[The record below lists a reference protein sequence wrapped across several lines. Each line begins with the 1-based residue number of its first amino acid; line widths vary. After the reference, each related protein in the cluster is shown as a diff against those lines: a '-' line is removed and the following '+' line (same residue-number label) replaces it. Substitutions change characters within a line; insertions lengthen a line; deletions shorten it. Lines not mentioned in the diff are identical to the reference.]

1 MDIFSKYRDPSDF
14 YGVENTAQIANNPRT
29 WTKSTKTMASMGR
42 VTAHK
47 TYEASKTSIRV
58 TTSSASSSVTPVH
71 HNASR
76 RFIQMINR
84 TNPVLYIVPE
94 GQLLET
100 SFRGICPSG
109 NCVDDCKNMSRVFQA
124 VPDGLNVDPLR
135 YGRPETQVSNVTLFG
150 TCSNLEFATKF
161 AVAERNTDF
170 TQYFSTNDS
179 RDLFNIAANMASC
192 FAATCEQTRKPAVCA
207 EACSPSK
214 LLSSPTA
221 FDYEQESGFLNC
233 VLRLCDN
240 TCSLPYVN
248 QDVLGIG
255 VSSLPNLTTEA
266 VVLVICASAIVVS
279 AGLQLWRASSA
290 EKTIRDSLRSPL
302 EKFLRVQALFGTIIG
317 FLSPVFTLMLLHSH
331 GTYEKPLEF
340 EKRQT
345 FSGKSHK

>member
-1 MDIFSKYRDPSDF
+1 MEIYSKYEVPSDF
-14 YGVENTAQIANNPRT
+14 YGVENTAQIANNPGT
-29 WTKSTKTMASMGR
+29 WTKSTKTTTFTSR

-47 TYEASKTSIRV
+47 TYEALKTSIRV

-71 HNASR
+71 YSASR

-124 VPDGLNVDPLR
+124 VPDGLNIDPLR

-170 TQYFSTNDS
+170 TPYFSTNDS

-192 FAATCEQTRKPAVCA
+192 FAAATCEQTRKPTVCA

-233 VLRLCDN
+233 VLRLCDH

-255 VSSLPNLTTEA
+255 VLISYYIQA

-302 EKFLRVQALFGTIIG
+302 ETFLRVQALFGTTEYDHA
-317 FLSPVFTLMLLHSH
+317 SR
-331 GTYEKPLEF
+331 PL
-340 EKRQT
+340 
-345 FSGKSHK
+345 